1 MQMNLF
7 YIAEFEPAIR
17 IESRMFP
24 GERGYMG
31 TRAILI
37 PFTKSGKYCILTPRD
52 KHLPMINLLLPLQRL
67 HTLSSNFVQT
77 FNHIMLACIL
87 IFRSRRAMIT
97 KLCG

>member
-37 PFTKSGKYCILTPRD
+37 PFTKSGKYSTVQASTLTYSLYRYACTMLVARHRSCQSSD
-52 KHLPMINLLLPLQRL
+52 ATKYSVSVTLP
-67 HTLSSNFVQT
+67 TDFDY
-77 FNHIMLACIL
+77 
-87 IFRSRRAMIT
+87 
-97 KLCG
+97 

>member
-31 TRAILI
+31 TRAILM
-37 PFTKSGKYCILTPRD
+37 G
-52 KHLPMINLLLPLQRL
+52 N
-67 HTLSSNFVQT
+67 
-77 FNHIMLACIL
+77 
-87 IFRSRRAMIT
+87 
-97 KLCG
+97 